1 LLIACLD
8 PQSRIAPRVF
18 LNEVSIV
25 HQNHYPSSRDTTHP
39 ATVLFAYLAINMV
52 IWLFLRTIEVESV
65 FARTTIPLAITA
77 GVIVPLH
84 AWWIHT
90 RPR

>member
-1 LLIACLD
+1 RA
-8 PQSRIAPRVF
+8 F
-18 LNEVSIV
+18 LSEVSIV
-25 HQNHYPSSRDTTHP
+25 RQNHFTSSREATHP
-39 ATVLFAYLAINMV
+39 ATVLFAYLAANMI
-52 IWLFLRTIEVESV
+52 IWLFLRTIEVESL

-90 RPR
+90 RQR

>member
-1 LLIACLD
+1 M
-8 PQSRIAPRVF
+8 Q
-18 LNEVSIV
+18 
-25 HQNHYPSSRDTTHP
+25 QNHYPSSRETTHP
-39 ATVLFAYLAINMV
+39 ATVLFAYLAANMI
-52 IWLFLRTIEVESV
+52 IWLFLRTIEVESD

-90 RPR
+90 RPG

>member
-1 LLIACLD
+1 M
-8 PQSRIAPRVF
+8 
-18 LNEVSIV
+18 
-25 HQNHYPSSRDTTHP
+25 HQNHYPSSREATHP
-39 ATVLFAYLAINMV
+39 ATVLFAYLAINMI

-65 FARTTIPLAITA
+65 FARTTIPLAITV

-90 RPR
+90 RQR

>member
-1 LLIACLD
+1 MLIACLD
-8 PQSRIAPRVF
+8 PQSRIAPGAF
-18 LNEVSIV
+18 HSEVSSV
-25 HQNHYPSSRDTTHP
+25 QQNHYTSSQETKKQ
-39 ATVLFAYLAINMV
+39 ATVLFVYLAINMI

-77 GVIVPLH
+77 GVIMPLH

-90 RPR
+90 RSR